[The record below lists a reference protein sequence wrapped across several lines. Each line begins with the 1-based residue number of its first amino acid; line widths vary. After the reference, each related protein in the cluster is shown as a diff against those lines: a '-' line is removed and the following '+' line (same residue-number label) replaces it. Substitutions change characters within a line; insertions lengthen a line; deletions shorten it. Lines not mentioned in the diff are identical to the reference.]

1 MIHYAPEV
9 INTKK
14 LFTQVKVTITLV
26 SLEKIFFMKQHTLLK
41 SNIVNVVIFLLGGN
55 FKENFI
61 RQSTWGNFLDINAV
75 PISMSLGFI
84 FSQGKF
90 SQPIHHCK
98 KKKNTKITPT

>member
-1 MIHYAPEV
+1 MSTEV

-26 SLEKIFFMKQHTLLK
+26 SLEKIFFMKQHTLLR
-41 SNIVNVVIFLLGGN
+41 SNFVNKLFLLGGN
-55 FKENFI
+55 FKENFTQ
-61 RQSTWGNFLDINAV
+61 QSTWGNFHDINAV

-90 SQPIHHCK
+90 SALISLKDHIFYMLPLK
-98 KKKNTKITPT
+98 T